1 MGEERKLY
9 KVLMGEPEGKIPF
22 RRPRRRL
29 KNGIRIDLGEISLGM
44 CIGFG
49 WLRTR
54 TGGGML

>member
-9 KVLMGEPEGKIPF
+9 KVLMGEPE
-22 RRPRRRL
+22 
-29 KNGIRIDLGEISLGM
+29 GIRIDLGEISLGM